1 MSFRWRR
8 PSAGQQQPHAG
19 DDTESQDFPGQPGS
33 NNLAIGQ
40 GRQPARVRGRTGSMS
55 SAILS
60 SSHNL
65 PARSYIHHAGHDTLE
80 PLQYSSSG
88 VRQQTAELSSSFLSD
103 SEMAKQFEPEDDD
116 SEQSVETVRR
126 HDPIQERSEPV
137 TPDESRSTCP
147 WGQTLLRCFR
157 RRRLLEATN

>member
-1 MSFRWRR
+1 
-8 PSAGQQQPHAG
+8 
-19 DDTESQDFPGQPGS
+19 
-33 NNLAIGQ
+33 
-40 GRQPARVRGRTGSMS
+40 MS

-80 PLQYSSSG
+80 PLQDSSSG

-103 SEMAKQFEPEDDD
+103 SAMAKQFEPEDDD

-126 HDPIQERSEPV
+126 HEPIEERSEPV
-137 TPDESRSTCP
+137 TPDESREHLPMGSNIAEMLSKAPPSGGDVTPQGATSHP
-147 WGQTLLRCFR
+147 WCGV
-157 RRRLLEATN
+157 